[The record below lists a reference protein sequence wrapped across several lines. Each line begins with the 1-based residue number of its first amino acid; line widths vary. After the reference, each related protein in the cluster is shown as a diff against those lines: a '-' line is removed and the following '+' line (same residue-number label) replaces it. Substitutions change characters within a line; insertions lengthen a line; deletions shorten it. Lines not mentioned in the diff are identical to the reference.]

1 MNKGFLVIISAVLLL
16 NYVSCASAQKT
27 ANTKTTLDWAGVY
40 TGTIPAA
47 DCEGIDVSITLYDN
61 GTYLV
66 NYRYIGKGDHVYKS
80 TGPFKWDKKR
90 SIITLTNKDIP
101 PYYRVG
107 KNTLTQLDMK
117 GKAIT
122 GKLAANY
129 VLKKQ

>member
-1 MNKGFLVIISAVLLL
+1 MNKGFLVIISTLLLL
-16 NYVSCASAQKT
+16 NFASCASTRIDTNAR
-27 ANTKTTLDWAGVY
+27 TTLDWAGIY

-47 DCEGIDVSITLYDN
+47 DCEGIDVKIALYNN

-66 NYRYIGKGDHVYKS
+66 NYRYIGRGDHVYNS
-80 TGPFKWDKKR
+80 TGPFKWDVKGN
-90 SIITLTNKDIP
+90 IITLVNKDIP
-101 PYYRVG
+101 PYYLVG

-122 GKLAANY
+122 GKLAEKY